1 MDAQKYEAT
10 QRLQQGCATLTD
22 KVEQLNGLVRTYLDI
37 LDKQVGST
45 KVSAVSHYS
54 TFWHTA
60 AHIQCLQ
67 AGKIETEK
75 LKAIGVRNAVA
86 TLEEVR
92 TALHSANKHNL
103 SDAPE
108 LFCHLGDTKA
118 LQHCC
123 HQLSTMQDRKRKSKE
138 LHTQVDDK
146 QQQLERQATP
156 SQHHDNSVSWHG

>member
-1 MDAQKYEAT
+1 MATDGDDYQVRVLDTHKYQAT

-45 KVSAVSHYS
+45 RVSAVSPYS
-54 TFWHTA
+54 TFWRTA
-60 AHIQCLQ
+60 THIQYLQ

-86 TLEEVR
+86 TLEED
-92 TALHSANKHNL
+92 K
-103 SDAPE
+103 
-108 LFCHLGDTKA
+108 
-118 LQHCC
+118 
-123 HQLSTMQDRKRKSKE
+123 KRKAKE

-146 QQQLERQATP
+146 QQQLERLNVQEA
-156 SQHHDNSVSWHG
+156 SLMRAKHDQEALIAKLTDSTAHSSE